1 MLFLKRVFPLIL
13 CAALCAALSVPAC
26 AAARPSVSAE
36 SCILVHADTGR
47 VLYEQDAHRQML
59 IASTTKLL
67 TALVVLDHCALD
79 ESVVITADSA
89 GMEGSS
95 MYLRAGQT
103 RTVEQLLYG
112 LLLVS
117 GNDAAMALALHVSGS
132 AGDFAVLMNEKAAAL
147 GMTESHFMNPHG
159 LDQEGHYST
168 AADLAT
174 LGVACLE
181 SAALL
186 RILSARSYT
195 VEDCVYLNHNKLL
208 WRCQGCVGGKT
219 GYTKA
224 AGRSL
229 VSLLSRDGLRLV
241 CVTLGAPDDWSDHAA
256 LYDWACARWK
266 WQRLDSAGSITFTS
280 EGETVAQGP
289 LYFTA
294 SVPEKEGIA
303 LTPWERFK
311 RVWAM
316 TGRALGP
323 YYYVGEQK
331 V

>member
-224 AGRSL
+224 AVLHRLRSGKGGH
-229 VSLLSRDGLRLV
+229 RPHA
-241 CVTLGAPDDWSDHAA
+241 LGAFQAGLGHDRPGTGAILLCGRTKSLKQVQTSFHSSAFFSPRKRQPKNPHIMTIPFYGLLCLEAKRKEWS
-256 LYDWACARWK
+256 
-266 WQRLDSAGSITFTS
+266 
-280 EGETVAQGP
+280 
-289 LYFTA
+289 
-294 SVPEKEGIA
+294 
-303 LTPWERFK
+303 
-311 RVWAM
+311 
-316 TGRALGP
+316 
-323 YYYVGEQK
+323 
-331 V
+331 